1 MVKTQMIENMMK
13 DPVKRNTLPPFGKKP
28 LGIYL
33 HIPFCIR
40 KCLYC
45 DFLSAPSDETTR
57 ENYVNA
63 LLAEIDAQAPLYE
76 DFQVRT
82 VFFGGGTPSLLMPEQ
97 IADILE
103 RLYQRFSFLEQKEME
118 ITLEAN
124 PGTLTEEKLRAWRQA
139 GVNRLSIGLQS
150 AHDEEL
156 KSLGRIHTWKEFL
169 WGYEAAR
176 RAGFSNLNIDLMSA
190 LPGQSV
196 ESWMDTL
203 ESVAGLRPE
212 HISAYSLIIEEGT
225 PFYDWYGPKDA
236 VSEKRQ
242 EGEAHSGGSESGIRA
257 GWMEE
262 RKPLPSEEE
271 DRLMYERTGAFLAK
285 KGYDRY
291 EISNYALPGA
301 ACRHNLSYWERT
313 DYAGFGLG
321 AASLRENVRWSNTP
335 DLEEYLAHSGQRGEE
350 TRIKREMTRLSVQDQ
365 MEEFMFLGLR
375 KTEGVSASAF
385 ERLYGKPLDAVYEE
399 PVKRLIRE
407 GLLIRYRKENGAVYF
422 RLSDRGIDVSNYAFA
437 MFLF

>member
-1 MVKTQMIENMMK
+1 MRK
-13 DPVKRNTLPPFGKKP
+13 DPINDNALLSRGKKP
-28 LGIYL
+28 LGIYV

-45 DFLSAPSDETTR
+45 DFLSAPSDDATR
-57 ENYVNA
+57 ESYVNA
-63 LLAEIDAQAPLYE
+63 LLAEIDAQAPLYKG
-76 DFQVRT
+76 FQVHT

-97 IADILE
+97 TAAILE
-103 RLYQRFSFLEQKEME
+103 RLYQRFSFLPEKEME

-124 PGTLTEEKLRAWRQA
+124 PGTLTEEKLRAWRKA

-196 ESWMDTL
+196 DSWMDTL
-203 ESVAGLRPE
+203 ESVVKLRPE

-225 PFYDWYGPKDA
+225 PFYDWYGPQDA
-236 VSEKRQ
+236 ASEKRQ
-242 EGEAHSGGSESGIRA
+242 
-257 GWMEE
+257 MEK

-271 DRLMYERTGAFLAK
+271 DRLMYERTGEYLAK
-285 KGYDRY
+285 KGYGRY
-291 EISNYALPGA
+291 EISNYSLPGF

-313 DYAGFGLG
+313 DYAGFGL
-321 AASLRENVRWSNTP
+321 
-335 DLEEYLAHSGQRGEE
+335 
-350 TRIKREMTRLSVQDQ
+350 
-365 MEEFMFLGLR
+365 
-375 KTEGVSASAF
+375 
-385 ERLYGKPLDAVYEE
+385 
-399 PVKRLIRE
+399 
-407 GLLIRYRKENGAVYF
+407 
-422 RLSDRGIDVSNYAFA
+422 
-437 MFLF
+437 

>member
-1 MVKTQMIENMMK
+1 MDSPISNITFSGQ
-13 DPVKRNTLPPFGKKP
+13 GKKP

-45 DFLSAPSDETTR
+45 DFLSAPSDEETR
-57 ENYVNA
+57 EAYVNA
-63 LLAEIDAQAPLYE
+63 LLAEIDAQAPLY
-76 DFQVRT
+76 DKFQVHT
-82 VFFGGGTPSLLMPEQ
+82 VFFGGGTPSLLT
-97 IADILE
+97 ADQTAAILG
-103 RLYQRFSFLEQKEME
+103 RLYQRFSFVSQKEME
-118 ITLEAN
+118 VTLEAN
-124 PGTLTEEKLRAWRQA
+124 PGTLTEEKLRAWRKA

-203 ESVAGLRPE
+203 ESVVELKPE

-225 PFYDWYGPKDA
+225 PFYDWYGPQDA
-236 VSEKRQ
+236 ASEKRQ
-242 EGEAHSGGSESGIRA
+242 
-257 GWMEE
+257 MEK

-271 DRLMYERTGAFLAK
+271 DRLMYERTGEYLAK
-285 KGYDRY
+285 GGYGRY
-291 EISNYALPGA
+291 EISNYALPGF
-301 ACRHNLSYWERT
+301 ACRHNLAYWERT

-321 AASLRENVRWSNTP
+321 AASLRENVRWSNTAE
-335 DLEEYLAHSGQRGEE
+335 LAEYLAHAGQTGEE
-350 TRIKREMTRLSVQDQ
+350 TRIKKEMSRLSIQDQ

-375 KTEGVSASAF
+375 KTEGVSASTF
-385 ERLYGKPLDAVYEE
+385 ERLYGKPLEAVYEE
-399 PVKRLIRE
+399 PVERLIRE
-407 GLLIRYRKENGAVYF
+407 GLLLRYQKEDGSVFF
-422 RLSDRGIDVSNYAFA
+422 RLSDKGIDVSNYALA

>member
-1 MVKTQMIENMMK
+1 MMK
-13 DPVKRNTLPPFGKKP
+13 DPFKRNTLLPFRKKP
-28 LGIYL
+28 LGIYV
-33 HIPFCIR
+33 HIPFCIQ

-57 ENYVNA
+57 ESYVNA
-63 LLAEIDAQAPLYE
+63 LLAEIDAQAPLYKG
-76 DFQVRT
+76 FQVHT

-97 IADILE
+97 TAAILE
-103 RLYQRFSFLEQKEME
+103 RLYQRFSFLPEKEME

-124 PGTLTEEKLRAWRQA
+124 PGTLTEEKLRAWRKA

-203 ESVAGLRPE
+203 ESVVELKPE

-225 PFYDWYGPKDA
+225 PFYDWYGPQDA
-236 VSEKRQ
+236 ASEKRQ
-242 EGEAHSGGSESGIRA
+242 
-257 GWMEE
+257 MEK

-271 DRLMYERTGAFLAK
+271 DRLMYERTGEYLAK
-285 KGYDRY
+285 GGYGRY
-291 EISNYALPGA
+291 EISNYALPGF
-301 ACRHNLSYWERT
+301 ACRHNLAYWERT

-321 AASLRENVRWSNTP
+321 AASLRENVRWSNTAE
-335 DLEEYLAHSGQRGEE
+335 LAEYLAHAGQTGEE
-350 TRIKREMTRLSVQDQ
+350 TRIKKEMTRLSIQDQ

-375 KTEGVSASAF
+375 KTEGVSASTF
-385 ERLYGKPLDAVYEE
+385 ERLYGKPLEAVYEE
-399 PVKRLIRE
+399 PVERLIRE
-407 GLLIRYRKENGAVYF
+407 GLLLRYRKADGSVFF
-422 RLSDRGIDVSNYAFA
+422 RLSARGIDVSNYALA

>member
-1 MVKTQMIENMMK
+1 MVENMMK
-13 DPVKRNTLPPFGKKP
+13 DPFKRNTLLPFRKKP
-28 LGIYL
+28 LGIYV
-33 HIPFCIR
+33 HIPFCIQ

-45 DFLSAPSDETTR
+45 DFLSAPSDDATR
-57 ENYVNA
+57 ESYVNA
-63 LLAEIDAQAPLYE
+63 LLAEIDAQAPLYKG
-76 DFQVRT
+76 FQVHT

-97 IADILE
+97 TAAILE
-103 RLYQRFSFLEQKEME
+103 RLYQRFSFLPEKEME

-124 PGTLTEEKLRAWRQA
+124 PGTLTEEKLRAWRKA

-203 ESVAGLRPE
+203 ESVVELKPE

-225 PFYDWYGPKDA
+225 PFYDWYGPQDA
-236 VSEKRQ
+236 ASEKRQ
-242 EGEAHSGGSESGIRA
+242 
-257 GWMEE
+257 MEK

-271 DRLMYERTGAFLAK
+271 DRLMYERTGEYLAK
-285 KGYDRY
+285 GGYGRY
-291 EISNYALPGA
+291 EISNYALPGF
-301 ACRHNLSYWERT
+301 ACRHNLAYWERT

-321 AASLRENVRWSNTP
+321 AASLRENVRWSNTAE
-335 DLEEYLAHSGQRGEE
+335 LAEYLAHAGQTGEE
-350 TRIKREMTRLSVQDQ
+350 TRIKKEMTRLSIQDQ

-375 KTEGVSASAF
+375 KTEGVSASSF
-385 ERLYGKPLDAVYEE
+385 ERLYGKPLEAVYEE
-399 PVKRLIRE
+399 PVERLIRE
-407 GLLIRYRKENGAVYF
+407 GLLLRYQKEDGSVFF
-422 RLSDRGIDVSNYAFA
+422 RLSDKGIDVSNYALA

>member
-1 MVKTQMIENMMK
+1 MVENMMK
-13 DPVKRNTLPPFGKKP
+13 DPFKRNTLLPFRKKP
-28 LGIYL
+28 LGIYV
-33 HIPFCIR
+33 HIPFCIQ

-57 ENYVNA
+57 ESYVNA
-63 LLAEIDAQAPLYE
+63 LLAEIDAQAPLYKS
-76 DFQVRT
+76 FQVHT

-97 IADILE
+97 TAAILE
-103 RLYQRFSFLEQKEME
+103 RLYQRFSFLPEKEME

-124 PGTLTEEKLRAWRQA
+124 PGTLTEEKLRAWRKA

-203 ESVAGLRPE
+203 ESVVELKPE

-225 PFYDWYGPKDA
+225 PFYDWYGPQDA
-236 VSEKRQ
+236 ASEKRQ
-242 EGEAHSGGSESGIRA
+242 
-257 GWMEE
+257 MEK

-271 DRLMYERTGAFLAK
+271 DRLMYERTGEYLAK
-285 KGYDRY
+285 GGYGRY
-291 EISNYALPGA
+291 EISNYALPGF
-301 ACRHNLSYWERT
+301 ACRHNLAYWERT

-321 AASLRENVRWSNTP
+321 AASLRENVRWSNTAE
-335 DLEEYLAHSGQRGEE
+335 LAEYLAHAGQTGEE
-350 TRIKREMTRLSVQDQ
+350 TRIKKEMTRLSIQDQ

-375 KTEGVSASAF
+375 KTEGVSASTF
-385 ERLYGKPLDAVYEE
+385 ERLYGKPLEAVYEE
-399 PVKRLIRE
+399 PVERLIRE
-407 GLLIRYRKENGAVYF
+407 GLLLRYRKEDGSVFF
-422 RLSDRGIDVSNYAFA
+422 RLSARGIDVSNYALA

>member
-1 MVKTQMIENMMK
+1 MVENMMK
-13 DPVKRNTLPPFGKKP
+13 DPFKRNTLLPFRKKP
-28 LGIYL
+28 LGIYV
-33 HIPFCIR
+33 HIHFCIR

-57 ENYVNA
+57 ESYVNA
-63 LLAEIDAQAPLYE
+63 LLAEIDAQAPLYKG
-76 DFQVRT
+76 FQVHT

-97 IADILE
+97 TAAILE
-103 RLYQRFSFLEQKEME
+103 RLYQRFSFLPEKEME

-203 ESVAGLRPE
+203 ESVVELKPE

-225 PFYDWYGPKDA
+225 PFYDWYGPQDA
-236 VSEKRQ
+236 ASEKRQ
-242 EGEAHSGGSESGIRA
+242 
-257 GWMEE
+257 MEK

-271 DRLMYERTGAFLAK
+271 DRLMYERTGEYLAK
-285 KGYDRY
+285 GGYGRY
-291 EISNYALPGA
+291 EISNYALPGF
-301 ACRHNLSYWERT
+301 ACRHNLAYWERT

-321 AASLRENVRWSNTP
+321 AASLRENVRWSNTAE
-335 DLEEYLAHSGQRGEE
+335 LAEYLAHAGQTGEE
-350 TRIKREMTRLSVQDQ
+350 TRIKKEMSRLSIQDQ

-375 KTEGVSASAF
+375 KTEGVSASTF
-385 ERLYGKPLDAVYEE
+385 ERLYGKPLEAVYEE
-399 PVKRLIRE
+399 PVERLIRE
-407 GLLIRYRKENGAVYF
+407 GLLLRYQKEDGSVFF
-422 RLSDRGIDVSNYAFA
+422 RLSDKGIDVSNYALA

>member
-1 MVKTQMIENMMK
+1 MMK
-13 DPVKRNTLPPFGKKP
+13 DPFKRNTLLPFRKKP
-28 LGIYL
+28 LGIYV
-33 HIPFCIR
+33 HIPFCIQ

-57 ENYVNA
+57 ESYVNA
-63 LLAEIDAQAPLYE
+63 LLAEIDAQAPLYKS
-76 DFQVRT
+76 FQVHT

-97 IADILE
+97 TAAILE
-103 RLYQRFSFLEQKEME
+103 RLYQRFSFLPEKEME

-124 PGTLTEEKLRAWRQA
+124 PGTLTEEKLRAWRKA

-156 KSLGRIHTWKEFL
+156 KSLGRIHTRKEFL

-203 ESVAGLRPE
+203 ESVVELKPE

-225 PFYDWYGPKDA
+225 PFYDWYGPQDA
-236 VSEKRQ
+236 ASEKRQ
-242 EGEAHSGGSESGIRA
+242 
-257 GWMEE
+257 MEK

-271 DRLMYERTGAFLAK
+271 DRLMYERTGEYLAK
-285 KGYDRY
+285 GGYGRY
-291 EISNYALPGA
+291 EISNYALPGF
-301 ACRHNLSYWERT
+301 ACRHNLAYWERT

-321 AASLRENVRWSNTP
+321 AASLRENVRWSNTAE
-335 DLEEYLAHSGQRGEE
+335 LAEYLAHAGQTGEE
-350 TRIKREMTRLSVQDQ
+350 TRIKKEMTRLSIQDQ

-375 KTEGVSASAF
+375 KTEGVSASTF
-385 ERLYGKPLDAVYEE
+385 ERLYGKPLEAVYEE
-399 PVKRLIRE
+399 PVERLIRE
-407 GLLIRYRKENGAVYF
+407 GLLLRYRKEDGSVFF
-422 RLSDRGIDVSNYAFA
+422 RLSARGIDVSNYALA

>member
-1 MVKTQMIENMMK
+1 MRK
-13 DPVKRNTLPPFGKKP
+13 DPINDNALLSRVKKP
-28 LGIYL
+28 LGIYV

-45 DFLSAPSDETTR
+45 DFLSAPSDDATR
-57 ENYVNA
+57 ESYVNA

-76 DFQVRT
+76 GFQVHT
-82 VFFGGGTPSLLMPEQ
+82 VFFGGGTPSLLMPDQ
-97 IADILE
+97 TVAILE
-103 RLYQRFSFLEQKEME
+103 RLYQRFSFLPEKEME

-124 PGTLTEEKLRAWRQA
+124 PGTLTEEKLRAWRKA

-196 ESWMDTL
+196 DSWMDTL
-203 ESVAGLRPE
+203 ESVVELKPE

-225 PFYDWYGPKDA
+225 PFYDWYGPQDA
-236 VSEKRQ
+236 ASEKRQ
-242 EGEAHSGGSESGIRA
+242 
-257 GWMEE
+257 MEK

-271 DRLMYERTGAFLAK
+271 DRLMYERTGEYLAK
-285 KGYDRY
+285 KGYGRY
-291 EISNYALPGA
+291 EISNYSLPGF

-321 AASLRENVRWSNTP
+321 AASLRENVRWSNTAE
-335 DLEEYLAHSGQRGEE
+335 LAEYLAHAGQTGEE
-350 TRIKREMTRLSVQDQ
+350 TRIKKEMTRLSIQDQ

-375 KTEGVSASAF
+375 KTEGVNASAF
-385 ERLYGKPLDAVYEE
+385 ERLYGKPLEAVYEE
-399 PVKRLIRE
+399 PVERLIRE
-407 GLLIRYRKENGAVYF
+407 GLLLRYRKADGSVFF
-422 RLSDRGIDVSNYAFA
+422 RLSARGIDVSNYALA

>member
-1 MVKTQMIENMMK
+1 MVENMMK
-13 DPVKRNTLPPFGKKP
+13 DPFKRNTLLPFRKKP
-28 LGIYL
+28 LGIYV
-33 HIPFCIR
+33 HIPFCIQ

-57 ENYVNA
+57 ESYVNA
-63 LLAEIDAQAPLYE
+63 LLAEIDAQAPLYKG
-76 DFQVRT
+76 FQVHT

-97 IADILE
+97 TAAILE
-103 RLYQRFSFLEQKEME
+103 RLYQRFSFLPEKEME

-124 PGTLTEEKLRAWRQA
+124 PGTLTEEKLRAWRKA

-203 ESVAGLRPE
+203 ESVVELKPE

-225 PFYDWYGPKDA
+225 PFYDWYGPQDA
-236 VSEKRQ
+236 ASEKRQ
-242 EGEAHSGGSESGIRA
+242 
-257 GWMEE
+257 MEK

-271 DRLMYERTGAFLAK
+271 DRLMYERTGEYLAK
-285 KGYDRY
+285 RGYGRY
-291 EISNYALPGA
+291 EISNYALPGF
-301 ACRHNLSYWERT
+301 ACRHNLAYWERT

-321 AASLRENVRWSNTP
+321 AASLRENVRWSNTAE
-335 DLEEYLAHSGQRGEE
+335 LAEYLAHAGQTGEE
-350 TRIKREMTRLSVQDQ
+350 TRIKKEMTRLSIQDQ

-375 KTEGVSASAF
+375 KTEGVSASTF
-385 ERLYGKPLDAVYEE
+385 ERLYGKPLEAVYEE
-399 PVKRLIRE
+399 PVERLIRE
-407 GLLIRYRKENGAVYF
+407 GLLLRYQKEDGSVFF
-422 RLSDRGIDVSNYAFA
+422 RLSDKGIDVSNYALA

>member
-1 MVKTQMIENMMK
+1 MVENMMK
-13 DPVKRNTLPPFGKKP
+13 DPFKRNTLLPFRKKS
-28 LGIYL
+28 LGIYV
-33 HIPFCIR
+33 HIPFCIQ

-57 ENYVNA
+57 ESYVNA
-63 LLAEIDAQAPLYE
+63 LLAEIDAQAPLYKS
-76 DFQVRT
+76 FQVHT

-97 IADILE
+97 TAAILE
-103 RLYQRFSFLEQKEME
+103 RLYQRFSFLPEKEME

-124 PGTLTEEKLRAWRQA
+124 PGTLTEEKLRAWRKA

-203 ESVAGLRPE
+203 ENVVELRPE

-225 PFYDWYGPKDA
+225 PFYDWYGPQDA
-236 VSEKRQ
+236 ASEKRQ
-242 EGEAHSGGSESGIRA
+242 
-257 GWMEE
+257 MEK

-271 DRLMYERTGAFLAK
+271 DRLMYERTGEYLAK
-285 KGYDRY
+285 GGYGRY
-291 EISNYALPGA
+291 EISNYALPGF
-301 ACRHNLSYWERT
+301 ACRHNLAYWERT

-321 AASLRENVRWSNTP
+321 AASLRENVRWSNTAE
-335 DLEEYLAHSGQRGEE
+335 LAEYLAHAGQTGEE
-350 TRIKREMTRLSVQDQ
+350 TRIKKEMSRLSIQDQ

-375 KTEGVSASAF
+375 KTEGVSASTF
-385 ERLYGKPLDAVYEE
+385 ERLYGKPLEAVYEE
-399 PVKRLIRE
+399 PVERLIRE
-407 GLLIRYRKENGAVYF
+407 GLLLRYQKEDGSVFF
-422 RLSDRGIDVSNYAFA
+422 RLSDKGIDVSNYALA

>member
-1 MVKTQMIENMMK
+1 MVENMMK
-13 DPVKRNTLPPFGKKP
+13 DPFKRNTLLPFRKKP
-28 LGIYL
+28 LGIYV

-45 DFLSAPSDETTR
+45 DFLSAPSDDATR
-57 ENYVNA
+57 ESYVNA
-63 LLAEIDAQAPLYE
+63 LLAEIDAQAPLYKG
-76 DFQVRT
+76 FQVHT

-97 IADILE
+97 TAAILE
-103 RLYQRFSFLEQKEME
+103 RLYQRFSFLPEKEME

-124 PGTLTEEKLRAWRQA
+124 PGTLTEEKLRAWRKA

-156 KSLGRIHTWKEFL
+156 KSLGRIHTRKEFL

-203 ESVAGLRPE
+203 ESVVELKPE

-225 PFYDWYGPKDA
+225 PFYDWYGPQDA
-236 VSEKRQ
+236 ASEKRQ
-242 EGEAHSGGSESGIRA
+242 
-257 GWMEE
+257 MEK

-271 DRLMYERTGAFLAK
+271 DRLMYERTGEYLAK
-285 KGYDRY
+285 GGYGRY
-291 EISNYALPGA
+291 EISNYALPGF
-301 ACRHNLSYWERT
+301 ACRHNLAYWERT

-321 AASLRENVRWSNTP
+321 AASLRENVRWSNTAE
-335 DLEEYLAHSGQRGEE
+335 LAEYLAHAGQTGEE
-350 TRIKREMTRLSVQDQ
+350 TRIKKEMTRLSIQDQ

-375 KTEGVSASAF
+375 KTEGVSASTF
-385 ERLYGKPLDAVYEE
+385 ERLYGKPLEAVYEE
-399 PVKRLIRE
+399 PVERLIRE
-407 GLLIRYRKENGAVYF
+407 GLLLRYQKEDGSVFF
-422 RLSDRGIDVSNYAFA
+422 RLSDKGIDVSNYALA

>member
-1 MVKTQMIENMMK
+1 MVENMMK
-13 DPVKRNTLPPFGKKP
+13 DPFKRNTLLPFRKKP
-28 LGIYL
+28 LGIYV

-57 ENYVNA
+57 ESYVNA
-63 LLAEIDAQAPLYE
+63 LLAEIDAQAPLYKG
-76 DFQVRT
+76 FQVHT

-97 IADILE
+97 TAAILE
-103 RLYQRFSFLEQKEME
+103 RLYQRFSFLPEKEME

-124 PGTLTEEKLRAWRQA
+124 PGTLTEEKLRAWRKA

-203 ESVAGLRPE
+203 ESVVELKPE

-225 PFYDWYGPKDA
+225 PFYDWYGPQDA
-236 VSEKRQ
+236 ASEKRQ
-242 EGEAHSGGSESGIRA
+242 
-257 GWMEE
+257 MEK

-271 DRLMYERTGAFLAK
+271 DRLMYERTGEYLAK
-285 KGYDRY
+285 GGYGRY
-291 EISNYALPGA
+291 EISNYALPGF
-301 ACRHNLSYWERT
+301 ACRHNLAYWERT

-321 AASLRENVRWSNTP
+321 AASLRENVRWSNTAE
-335 DLEEYLAHSGQRGEE
+335 LAEYLAHAGQTGEE
-350 TRIKREMTRLSVQDQ
+350 TRIKKEMSRLSIQDQ

-375 KTEGVSASAF
+375 KTEGVSASTF
-385 ERLYGKPLDAVYEE
+385 ERLYGKPLEAVYEE
-399 PVKRLIRE
+399 PVERLIRE
-407 GLLIRYRKENGAVYF
+407 GLLLRYQKEDGSVFF
-422 RLSDRGIDVSNYAFA
+422 RLSDKGIDVSNYALA

>member
-1 MVKTQMIENMMK
+1 MVENMMK
-13 DPVKRNTLPPFGKKP
+13 DPFKRNTLLPFRKKP
-28 LGIYL
+28 LGIYV

-57 ENYVNA
+57 ESYVNA
-63 LLAEIDAQAPLYE
+63 LLAEIDAQAPLYKG
-76 DFQVRT
+76 FQVHT

-97 IADILE
+97 TAAILE
-103 RLYQRFSFLEQKEME
+103 RLYQRFSFLPEKEME

-124 PGTLTEEKLRAWRQA
+124 PGTLTEEKLRAWRKA

-203 ESVAGLRPE
+203 ENVVELRPE

-225 PFYDWYGPKDA
+225 PFYDWYGPQDA
-236 VSEKRQ
+236 ASEKRQ
-242 EGEAHSGGSESGIRA
+242 
-257 GWMEE
+257 MEK

-271 DRLMYERTGAFLAK
+271 DRLMYERTGEYLAK
-285 KGYDRY
+285 GGYGRY
-291 EISNYALPGA
+291 EISNYALPGF
-301 ACRHNLSYWERT
+301 ACRHNLAYWERT

-321 AASLRENVRWSNTP
+321 AASLRENVRWSNTAE
-335 DLEEYLAHSGQRGEE
+335 LAEYLAHAGQTGEE
-350 TRIKREMTRLSVQDQ
+350 TRIKKEMSRLSIQDQ

-375 KTEGVSASAF
+375 KTEGVSASTF
-385 ERLYGKPLDAVYEE
+385 ERLYGKPLEAVYEE
-399 PVKRLIRE
+399 PVERLIRE
-407 GLLIRYRKENGAVYF
+407 GLLLRYQKEDGSVFF
-422 RLSDRGIDVSNYAFA
+422 RLSDKGIDVSNYALA

>member
-1 MVKTQMIENMMK
+1 MVENMMK
-13 DPVKRNTLPPFGKKP
+13 DPFKRNTLLPFRKKP
-28 LGIYL
+28 LGIYV
-33 HIPFCIR
+33 HIPFCIQ

-57 ENYVNA
+57 ESYVNA
-63 LLAEIDAQAPLYE
+63 LLAEIDAQAPLYKG
-76 DFQVRT
+76 FQVHT

-97 IADILE
+97 TAAILE
-103 RLYQRFSFLEQKEME
+103 RLYQRFSFLPEKEME

-124 PGTLTEEKLRAWRQA
+124 PGTLTEEKLRAWRKA

-196 ESWMDTL
+196 DSWMDTL
-203 ESVAGLRPE
+203 ENVVELRPE

-225 PFYDWYGPKDA
+225 PFYDWYGPQDA
-236 VSEKRQ
+236 ASEKRQ
-242 EGEAHSGGSESGIRA
+242 
-257 GWMEE
+257 MEK

-271 DRLMYERTGAFLAK
+271 DRLMYERTGEYLAK
-285 KGYDRY
+285 RGYGRY
-291 EISNYALPGA
+291 EISNYALPGF
-301 ACRHNLSYWERT
+301 ACRHNLAYWERT

-321 AASLRENVRWSNTP
+321 AASLRENVRWSNTAE
-335 DLEEYLAHSGQRGEE
+335 LAEYLAHAGQTGEE
-350 TRIKREMTRLSVQDQ
+350 TRIKKEMTRLSIQDQ

-375 KTEGVSASAF
+375 KTEGVSASTF
-385 ERLYGKPLDAVYEE
+385 ERLYGKPLEAVYEE
-399 PVKRLIRE
+399 PVERLIRE
-407 GLLIRYRKENGAVYF
+407 GLLLRYQKEDGSVFF
-422 RLSDRGIDVSNYAFA
+422 RLSDKGIDVSNYALA

>member
-1 MVKTQMIENMMK
+1 MVENMMK
-13 DPVKRNTLPPFGKKP
+13 DPFKRNTLLPFRKKP
-28 LGIYL
+28 LGIYV
-33 HIPFCIR
+33 HIPFCIQ

-57 ENYVNA
+57 ESYVNA
-63 LLAEIDAQAPLYE
+63 LLAEIDAQAPLYKS
-76 DFQVRT
+76 FQVHT

-97 IADILE
+97 TAAILE
-103 RLYQRFSFLEQKEME
+103 RLYQRFSFLPEKEME

-124 PGTLTEEKLRAWRQA
+124 PGTLTEEKLRAWRKA

-203 ESVAGLRPE
+203 ESVVELKPE

-225 PFYDWYGPKDA
+225 PFYDWYGPQDA
-236 VSEKRQ
+236 ASEKRQ
-242 EGEAHSGGSESGIRA
+242 
-257 GWMEE
+257 MEK

-271 DRLMYERTGAFLAK
+271 DRLMYERTGEYLAK
-285 KGYDRY
+285 GGYGRY
-291 EISNYALPGA
+291 EISNYALPGF
-301 ACRHNLSYWERT
+301 ACRHNLAYWERT

-321 AASLRENVRWSNTP
+321 AASLRENVRWSNTTE
-335 DLEEYLAHSGQRGEE
+335 LAEYLAHAGQTGEE
-350 TRIKREMTRLSVQDQ
+350 TRIKKEMTRLSIQDQ

-375 KTEGVSASAF
+375 KTEGVSASTF
-385 ERLYGKPLDAVYEE
+385 ERLYGKPLEAVYEE
-399 PVKRLIRE
+399 PVERLIRE
-407 GLLIRYRKENGAVYF
+407 GLLLRYRKEDGSVFF
-422 RLSDRGIDVSNYAFA
+422 RLSARGIDVSNYALA

>member
-1 MVKTQMIENMMK
+1 MVENMMK
-13 DPVKRNTLPPFGKKP
+13 DPFKRNTLLPFRKKP
-28 LGIYL
+28 LGIYV
-33 HIPFCIR
+33 HIPFCIQ

-45 DFLSAPSDETTR
+45 DFLSAPSDDATR
-57 ENYVNA
+57 ESYVNA
-63 LLAEIDAQAPLYE
+63 LLAEIDAQAPLYKS
-76 DFQVRT
+76 FQVHT

-97 IADILE
+97 TAAILE
-103 RLYQRFSFLEQKEME
+103 RLYQRFSFLPEKEME

-124 PGTLTEEKLRAWRQA
+124 PGTLTEEKLRAWRKA

-196 ESWMDTL
+196 DSWMDTL
-203 ESVAGLRPE
+203 ESIVELRPE
-212 HISAYSLIIEEGT
+212 HVSAYSLIIEEGT
-225 PFYDWYGPKDA
+225 PFYDWYGPQDA
-236 VSEKRQ
+236 ASEERQ
-242 EGEAHSGGSESGIRA
+242 IG
-257 GWMEE
+257 E

-271 DRLMYERTGAFLAK
+271 DRLMYERTGEYLAK
-285 KGYDRY
+285 KGYGRY
-291 EISNYALPGA
+291 EISNYALPGF

-321 AASLRENVRWSNTP
+321 AASLRENVRWSNTAE
-335 DLEEYLAHSGQRGEE
+335 LAEYLAHASQMGEE
-350 TRIKREMTRLSVQDQ
+350 TRIKKEMTRLSVQDQ

-385 ERLYGKPLDAVYEE
+385 ERLYGKPLEAVYEE
-399 PVKRLIRE
+399 PVERLIRE
-407 GLLIRYRKENGAVYF
+407 GLLLRYRKADGSVFF
-422 RLSDRGIDVSNYAFA
+422 RLSARGIDVSNYALA

>member
-1 MVKTQMIENMMK
+1 MVENMMK
-13 DPVKRNTLPPFGKKP
+13 DPFKRNTLLPFRKKP
-28 LGIYL
+28 LGIYV
-33 HIPFCIR
+33 HIPFCIQ

-45 DFLSAPSDETTR
+45 DFLSAPSDDATR
-57 ENYVNA
+57 ESYVNA
-63 LLAEIDAQAPLYE
+63 LLAEIDAQAPLYKG
-76 DFQVRT
+76 FQVHT

-97 IADILE
+97 TAAILE
-103 RLYQRFSFLEQKEME
+103 RLYQRFSFLPEKEME

-124 PGTLTEEKLRAWRQA
+124 PGTLTEEKLRAWRKA

-203 ESVAGLRPE
+203 ENVVELKPE

-225 PFYDWYGPKDA
+225 PFYDWYGPQDA
-236 VSEKRQ
+236 ASEKRQ
-242 EGEAHSGGSESGIRA
+242 
-257 GWMEE
+257 MEK
-262 RKPLPSEEE
+262 RKPLPSEKE
-271 DRLMYERTGAFLAK
+271 DRLMYERTGEYLAK
-285 KGYDRY
+285 RGYGRY
-291 EISNYALPGA
+291 EISNYALPGF
-301 ACRHNLSYWERT
+301 ACRHNLAYWERT

-321 AASLRENVRWSNTP
+321 AASLRENVRWSNTAE
-335 DLEEYLAHSGQRGEE
+335 LAEYLAHAGQTGEE
-350 TRIKREMTRLSVQDQ
+350 TRIKKEMTRLSIQDQ

-375 KTEGVSASAF
+375 KTEGVSASTF
-385 ERLYGKPLDAVYEE
+385 ERLYGKPLEAVYEE
-399 PVKRLIRE
+399 PVERLIRE
-407 GLLIRYRKENGAVYF
+407 GLLLRYQKEDGSVFF
-422 RLSDRGIDVSNYAFA
+422 RLSDKGIDVSNYALA

>member
-1 MVKTQMIENMMK
+1 MMK
-13 DPVKRNTLPPFGKKP
+13 DPFKRNTLLPFRKKP
-28 LGIYL
+28 LGIYV
-33 HIPFCIR
+33 HIPFCIQ

-57 ENYVNA
+57 ESYVNA
-63 LLAEIDAQAPLYE
+63 LLAEIDAQAPLYKS
-76 DFQVRT
+76 FQVHT

-97 IADILE
+97 TAAILE
-103 RLYQRFSFLEQKEME
+103 RLYQRFSFLPEKEME

-124 PGTLTEEKLRAWRQA
+124 PGTLTEEKLRAWRKA

-203 ESVAGLRPE
+203 ENVVELRPE

-225 PFYDWYGPKDA
+225 PFYDWYGPQDA
-236 VSEKRQ
+236 ASEKRQ
-242 EGEAHSGGSESGIRA
+242 
-257 GWMEE
+257 MEK

-271 DRLMYERTGAFLAK
+271 DRLMYERTGEYLAK
-285 KGYDRY
+285 GGYGRY
-291 EISNYALPGA
+291 EISNYALPGF
-301 ACRHNLSYWERT
+301 ACRHNLAYWERT

-321 AASLRENVRWSNTP
+321 AASLRENVRWSNTAE
-335 DLEEYLAHSGQRGEE
+335 LAEYLAHAGQTGEE
-350 TRIKREMTRLSVQDQ
+350 TRIKKEMSRLSIQDQ

-375 KTEGVSASAF
+375 KTEGVSASTF
-385 ERLYGKPLDAVYEE
+385 ERLYGKPLEAVYEE
-399 PVKRLIRE
+399 PVERLIRE
-407 GLLIRYRKENGAVYF
+407 GLLLRYQKEDGSVFF
-422 RLSDRGIDVSNYAFA
+422 RLSDKGIDVSNYALA

>member
-1 MVKTQMIENMMK
+1 MVENMMK
-13 DPVKRNTLPPFGKKP
+13 DPFKRNTLLPFRKKP
-28 LGIYL
+28 LGIYV
-33 HIPFCIR
+33 HIPFCIQ

-45 DFLSAPSDETTR
+45 DFLSAPSDDATR
-57 ENYVNA
+57 ESYVNA
-63 LLAEIDAQAPLYE
+63 LLAEIDAQAPLYKG
-76 DFQVRT
+76 FQVHT

-97 IADILE
+97 TAAILE
-103 RLYQRFSFLEQKEME
+103 RLYQRFSFLPEKEME

-124 PGTLTEEKLRAWRQA
+124 PGTLTEEKLRAWRKA

-156 KSLGRIHTWKEFL
+156 KSLGRIHTRKEFL

-203 ESVAGLRPE
+203 ESVVELKPE

-225 PFYDWYGPKDA
+225 PFYDWYGPQDA
-236 VSEKRQ
+236 ASEKRQ
-242 EGEAHSGGSESGIRA
+242 
-257 GWMEE
+257 MEK

-271 DRLMYERTGAFLAK
+271 DRLMYERTGEYLAK
-285 KGYDRY
+285 GGYGRY
-291 EISNYALPGA
+291 EISNYALPGF
-301 ACRHNLSYWERT
+301 ACRHNLAYWERT

-321 AASLRENVRWSNTP
+321 AASLRENVRWSNTAE
-335 DLEEYLAHSGQRGEE
+335 LAEYLAHAGQTGEE
-350 TRIKREMTRLSVQDQ
+350 TRIKKEMTRLSIQDQ

-375 KTEGVSASAF
+375 KTEGVSASTF
-385 ERLYGKPLDAVYEE
+385 ERLYGKPLEAVYEE
-399 PVKRLIRE
+399 PVERLIRE
-407 GLLIRYRKENGAVYF
+407 GLLLRYRKEDGSVFF
-422 RLSDRGIDVSNYAFA
+422 RLSARGIDVSNYALA

>member
-1 MVKTQMIENMMK
+1 MMK
-13 DPVKRNTLPPFGKKP
+13 DPFKRNTLLPFRKKP
-28 LGIYL
+28 LGIYV

-57 ENYVNA
+57 ESYVNA
-63 LLAEIDAQAPLYE
+63 LLAEIDAQAPLYKG
-76 DFQVRT
+76 FQVHT

-97 IADILE
+97 TAAILE
-103 RLYQRFSFLEQKEME
+103 RLYQRFSFLPEKEME

-124 PGTLTEEKLRAWRQA
+124 PGTLTEEKLRAWRKA

-169 WGYEAAR
+169 RGYEAAR

-203 ESVAGLRPE
+203 ESVVELKPE

-225 PFYDWYGPKDA
+225 PFYDWYGPQDA
-236 VSEKRQ
+236 ASEKRQ
-242 EGEAHSGGSESGIRA
+242 
-257 GWMEE
+257 MEK

-271 DRLMYERTGAFLAK
+271 DRLMYERTGEYLAK
-285 KGYDRY
+285 GGYGRY
-291 EISNYALPGA
+291 EISNYALPGF
-301 ACRHNLSYWERT
+301 ACRHNLAYWERT

-321 AASLRENVRWSNTP
+321 AASLRENVRWSNTAE
-335 DLEEYLAHSGQRGEE
+335 LAEYLAHAGQTGEE
-350 TRIKREMTRLSVQDQ
+350 TRIKKEMSRLSIQDQ

-375 KTEGVSASAF
+375 KTEGVSASTF
-385 ERLYGKPLDAVYEE
+385 ERLYGKPLEAVYEE
-399 PVKRLIRE
+399 PVERLIRE
-407 GLLIRYRKENGAVYF
+407 GLLLRYQKEDGSVFF
-422 RLSDRGIDVSNYAFA
+422 RLSDKGIDVSNYALA

>member
-1 MVKTQMIENMMK
+1 MVENMMK
-13 DPVKRNTLPPFGKKP
+13 DPFKRNTLLPFRKKP
-28 LGIYL
+28 LGIYV
-33 HIPFCIR
+33 HIPFCIQ

-45 DFLSAPSDETTR
+45 DFLSAPSDDATR
-57 ENYVNA
+57 ESYVNA
-63 LLAEIDAQAPLYE
+63 LLAEIDAQAPLYKG
-76 DFQVRT
+76 FQVHT

-97 IADILE
+97 TAAILE
-103 RLYQRFSFLEQKEME
+103 RLYQRFSFLPEKEIE

-124 PGTLTEEKLRAWRQA
+124 PGTLTEEKLRAWRKA

-203 ESVAGLRPE
+203 ENVVELKPE

-225 PFYDWYGPKDA
+225 PFYDWYGPQDA
-236 VSEKRQ
+236 ASEKRQ
-242 EGEAHSGGSESGIRA
+242 
-257 GWMEE
+257 MEK

-271 DRLMYERTGAFLAK
+271 DRLMYERTGEYLAK
-285 KGYDRY
+285 GGYGRY
-291 EISNYALPGA
+291 EISNYALPGF
-301 ACRHNLSYWERT
+301 ACRHNLAYWERT

-321 AASLRENVRWSNTP
+321 AASLRENVRWSNTAE
-335 DLEEYLAHSGQRGEE
+335 LAEYLAHAGQTGEE
-350 TRIKREMTRLSVQDQ
+350 TRIKKEMSRLSIQDQ

-375 KTEGVSASAF
+375 KTEGVSASTF
-385 ERLYGKPLDAVYEE
+385 ERLYGKPLEAVYEE
-399 PVKRLIRE
+399 PVERLIRE
-407 GLLIRYRKENGAVYF
+407 GLLLRYQKEDGSVFF
-422 RLSDRGIDVSNYAFA
+422 RLSDKGIDVSNYALA

>member
-1 MVKTQMIENMMK
+1 MVENMMK
-13 DPVKRNTLPPFGKKP
+13 DPFKRNTLLPFRKKP
-28 LGIYL
+28 LGIYV
-33 HIPFCIR
+33 HIPFCIQ

-57 ENYVNA
+57 ESYVNA
-63 LLAEIDAQAPLYE
+63 LLAEIDAQAPLYKS
-76 DFQVRT
+76 FQVHT

-97 IADILE
+97 TAAILE
-103 RLYQRFSFLEQKEME
+103 RLYQRFSFLPEKEME

-124 PGTLTEEKLRAWRQA
+124 PGTLTEEKLRAWRKA

-203 ESVAGLRPE
+203 ESVVELKPE

-225 PFYDWYGPKDA
+225 PFYDWYGPQDA
-236 VSEKRQ
+236 ASEKRQ
-242 EGEAHSGGSESGIRA
+242 
-257 GWMEE
+257 MEK

-271 DRLMYERTGAFLAK
+271 DRLMYERTGEYLAK
-285 KGYDRY
+285 GGYGRY
-291 EISNYALPGA
+291 EISNYALPGF
-301 ACRHNLSYWERT
+301 ACRHNLAYWERT

-321 AASLRENVRWSNTP
+321 AASLRENVRWSNTAE
-335 DLEEYLAHSGQRGEE
+335 LAEYLAHAGQTGEE
-350 TRIKREMTRLSVQDQ
+350 TRIKKEMSRLSIQDQ

-375 KTEGVSASAF
+375 KTEGVSASTF
-385 ERLYGKPLDAVYEE
+385 ERLYGKPLEAVYEE
-399 PVKRLIRE
+399 PVERLIRE
-407 GLLIRYRKENGAVYF
+407 GLLLRYQKEDGSVFF
-422 RLSDRGIDVSNYAFA
+422 RLSDKGIDVSNYALA

>member
-1 MVKTQMIENMMK
+1 MMK
-13 DPVKRNTLPPFGKKP
+13 DPFKRNTLLPFRKKP
-28 LGIYL
+28 LGIYV
-33 HIPFCIR
+33 HIPFCIQ

-57 ENYVNA
+57 ESYVNA
-63 LLAEIDAQAPLYE
+63 LLAEIDAQAPLYKS
-76 DFQVRT
+76 FQVHT

-97 IADILE
+97 TAAILE
-103 RLYQRFSFLEQKEME
+103 RLYQRFSFLPEKEIE

-124 PGTLTEEKLRAWRQA
+124 PGTLTEEKLRAWRKA

-150 AHDEEL
+150 VHDEEL

-196 ESWMDTL
+196 DSWMDTL
-203 ESVAGLRPE
+203 ESVVELKPE

-225 PFYDWYGPKDA
+225 PFYDWYGPQDA
-236 VSEKRQ
+236 ASEKQ
-242 EGEAHSGGSESGIRA
+242 Q
-257 GWMEE
+257 MEKG
-262 RKPLPSEEE
+262 KPLPSEEE
-271 DRLMYERTGAFLAK
+271 DRLMYERTGEYLAK
-285 KGYDRY
+285 RGYGRY
-291 EISNYALPGA
+291 EISNYALPGF
-301 ACRHNLSYWERT
+301 ACRHNLAYWERT

-321 AASLRENVRWSNTP
+321 AASLRENVRWSNTTE
-335 DLEEYLAHSGQRGEE
+335 LAEYLAHAGQTGEE
-350 TRIKREMTRLSVQDQ
+350 TRIKKEMTRLSIQDQ

-375 KTEGVSASAF
+375 KTEGVSASTF
-385 ERLYGKPLDAVYEE
+385 ERLYGKPLEAVYEE
-399 PVKRLIRE
+399 PVERLIRE
-407 GLLIRYRKENGAVYF
+407 GLLLRYRKEDGSVFF
-422 RLSDRGIDVSNYAFA
+422 RLSARGIDVSNYALA

>member
-1 MVKTQMIENMMK
+1 MVENMMK
-13 DPVKRNTLPPFGKKP
+13 DPFKRNTLLPFRKKP
-28 LGIYL
+28 LGIYV
-33 HIPFCIR
+33 HIPFCIQ

-57 ENYVNA
+57 ESYVNA
-63 LLAEIDAQAPLYE
+63 LLAEIDAQAPLYKG
-76 DFQVRT
+76 FQVHT

-97 IADILE
+97 TAAILE
-103 RLYQRFSFLEQKEME
+103 RLYQRFSFLPEKEME

-124 PGTLTEEKLRAWRQA
+124 PGTLTEEKLRAWRKA

-196 ESWMDTL
+196 DSWMDTL
-203 ESVAGLRPE
+203 ENVVELRPE

-225 PFYDWYGPKDA
+225 PFYDWYGPQDA
-236 VSEKRQ
+236 ASEKRQ
-242 EGEAHSGGSESGIRA
+242 
-257 GWMEE
+257 MEK

-271 DRLMYERTGAFLAK
+271 DRLMYERTGEYLAK
-285 KGYDRY
+285 GGYGRY
-291 EISNYALPGA
+291 EISNYALPGF
-301 ACRHNLSYWERT
+301 ACRHNLAYWERT

-321 AASLRENVRWSNTP
+321 AASLRENVRWSNTAE
-335 DLEEYLAHSGQRGEE
+335 LAEYLAHAGQTGEE
-350 TRIKREMTRLSVQDQ
+350 TRIKKEMTRLSIQDQ

-375 KTEGVSASAF
+375 KTEGVSASTF
-385 ERLYGKPLDAVYEE
+385 ERLYGKPLEAVYEE
-399 PVKRLIRE
+399 PVERLIRE
-407 GLLIRYRKENGAVYF
+407 GLLLRYQKEDGSVFF
-422 RLSDRGIDVSNYAFA
+422 RLSDKGIDVSNYALA